1 MPTGKIKMFNQD
13 RGFGFITPDDGAA
26 DTFFHVTALK
36 DGEEIV
42 PGVAVKFEI
51 GTDPKS
57 GRSRATV
64 VDRA

>member
-1 MPTGKIKMFNQD
+1 L
-13 RGFGFITPDDGAA
+13 GFITPDDGAA
-26 DTFFHVTALK
+26 DTFFHVTAWK

-57 GRSRATV
+57 GRTRATV
-64 VDRA
+64 VDLA